1 MIFLL
6 TIKENCTLNQTYQ
19 KTQNTPKVFNVL
31 KLPVYHTQNDGF
43 KGSQIQGIYFLHNHF
58 RYIYIISCIPD
69 NVIDHIPYIFIPVLF
84 HKGIQVLFYGFVGKN
99 ASGKTMLFRVICG
112 LVYPTSGRV
121 VVFDKE
127 IFKNGFFPQGIGA
140 MLEQPGF
147 LPQYSGKKNLKL
159 LASIRKLAT
168 EEQIESCMKKLGLDP
183 DLRKPVRAYS
193 MGMKQR
199 LGIAQAIMEN
209 PKLLV
214 LDEPTLG
221 LDVVAKRAF
230 LESLLYSNAADD
242 CTVIYCSHQM
252 EEIERVADNLIILE
266 RGQLKH
272 MSAPE
277 DFTARVSHWV
287 ADVPFKG
294 PELHTV
300 PGLLEV
306 QRLDGL
312 HHYLVLDQDDGFEH
326 FLRASGARLA
336 AELENA
342 VIVSIVCD
350 RGDRYLST
358 GVFPA

>member
-1 MIFLL
+1 M
-6 TIKENCTLNQTYQ
+6 
-19 KTQNTPKVFNVL
+19 P
-31 KLPVYHTQNDGF
+31 NDSIIETRALS
-43 KGSQIQGIYFLHNHF
+43 K
-58 RYIYIISCIPD
+58 RY
-69 NVIDHIPYIFIPVLF
+69 
-84 HKGIQVLFYGFVGKN
+84 G
-99 ASGKTMLFRVICG
+99 
-112 LVYPTSGRV
+112 
-121 VVFDKE
+121 
-127 IFKNGFFPQGIGA
+127 
-140 MLEQPGF
+140 
-147 LPQYSGKKNLKL
+147 
-159 LASIRKLAT
+159 RKLALDRLDLAIPRGRVHAIVGANGAGKST
-168 EEQIESCMKKLGLDP
+168 LFRILLGFMPPSAGEARILGKDSQQLTPQDRARIGFVNEEHTLPGWMRVSQVVAMQRHQYGRWNQQVFDGVIGHYHVLPEQKVGQLSRGE
-183 DLRKPVRAYS
+183 RA
-193 MGMKQR
+193 GFN
-199 LGIAQAIMEN
+199 LALALAQAPE
-209 PKLLV
+209 LLV

-312 HHYLVLDQDDGFEH
+312 HHYLVLDQDDGFER
-326 FLRASGARLA
+326 FLRDVGARNVQSMPVSLDRAVNAFLA
-336 AELENA
+336 KNHAA
-342 VIVSIVCD
+342 
-350 RGDRYLST
+350 
-358 GVFPA
+358 PAAA